1 MEFEKKFAEIQARK
15 EEKNNNHE
23 FSKKGEKLL
32 ETLESYL
39 TPEDF
44 NSDYLFEQREKI
56 FSNVFDKEGLK
67 KLTVFAQQII
77 AAKDSFKPREKAL
90 SFIEESGES
99 RINSM
104 MWIHNEQ
111 SESNSDLSEFTD
123 KRENKNISSTPS
135 QLQQGIND
143 FFRNK
148 DKMLEDA
155 PPSIVS
161 FTYKTSKTS

>member
-1 MEFEKKFAEIQARK
+1 M
-15 EEKNNNHE
+15 
-23 FSKKGEKLL
+23 
-32 ETLESYL
+32 
-39 TPEDF
+39 
-44 NSDYLFEQREKI
+44 
-56 FSNVFDKEGLK
+56 K